1 MSAPFGMVGRLAANA
16 ARAARRGMSRA
27 ALPPS
32 GFWVGVRLGASVPE
46 LRVRG
51 WPFASARSNPLS
63 LLDLLRVIETAA
75 HDPHVDG
82 VLLRLDGAPGGWSR
96 LQTLRRAVAEARAAG
111 KTVVAWA
118 PSLSVGDYYLASAAS
133 RVLLPESGSLH
144 LMGLRAEGFF
154 VRGLLEHLDV
164 VPEVL
169 RVGSYKSAAE
179 MFTRDGMSPEAR
191 EQMEAL
197 VDDLWEELLRGI
209 GEGRGLARSAV
220 RERIDHGLFPARS
233 ALEAG
238 LIDGCLYPDELEDE
252 LARLAPPRPER
263 RGRDVVLVDAAA
275 YFGLRASDTGWRPVF
290 GDLPRLAYVVASG
303 GITRGDGWRGIG
315 GDALRGLLE
324 ALRRDDGVRG
334 IVLRIDSPGGDGLAS
349 DLVWRAVHRAT
360 FDKPVVVSMA
370 DVAAS
375 GGYYVAA
382 AADVVLAEPGTVT
395 GSIGVVGGKVNL
407 EGLYRRIGVS
417 KEAVERGAR
426 AGLLAE
432 DRGFT
437 SDERSA
443 LREEL
448 ETVYDT
454 FLRRV
459 AEGRGLTREAVE
471 KVAQGR
477 VWSGARARELGLVD
491 ALGGPLEALREVRRL
506 AGLRDDERALVE
518 SHPRLPRF
526 AGVRELAGVGAQGGG
541 GSLG

>member
-1 MSAPFGMVGRLAANA
+1 MSGLAGIARRLAANG
-16 ARAARRGMSRA
+16 ARAARRGILRG
-27 ALPPS
+27 ALPVS
-32 GFWVGVRLGASVPE
+32 GFWVALRLGGSVPE
-46 LRVRG
+46 LRGPG
-51 WPFASARSNPLS
+51 WPMAAAGPP
-63 LLDLLRVIETAA
+63 LLDLLRVLEQAA
-75 HDPHVDG
+75 RDPHVDG
-82 VLLRLDGAPGGWSR
+82 VLLRIDRAPGGWSR
-96 LQTLRRAVAEARAAG
+96 LQTLRRAVAAVRAAG

-118 PSLSVGDYYLASAAS
+118 PSLGVGDYYLASAAS

-144 LMGLRAEGFF
+144 LVGLRAEGWF
-154 VRGLLEHLDV
+154 VRGLLEHAGV

-169 RVGSYKSAAE
+169 RVGAYKSAGE
-179 MFTRDGMSPEAR
+179 TFTRDGMSPEAR

-209 GEGRGLARSAV
+209 GEGRGLARAAV
-220 RERIDHGLFPARS
+220 RDRIDGGLYPARA

-238 LIDGCLYPDELEDE
+238 LVDGCLYPDELEDA
-252 LARLAPPRPER
+252 LAALAPPRPER
-263 RGRDVVLVDAAA
+263 SGPGVRVVDAAT
-275 YFGLRASDTGWRPVF
+275 YFALRAGDTGWRPVL

-315 GDALRGLLE
+315 GDALRSLLDR
-324 ALRRDDGVRG
+324 LRRDDGIRG

-349 DLVWRAVHRAT
+349 DLVWRAVHRT
-360 FDKPVVVSMA
+360 TWDKPVVASMA

-382 AADVVLAEPGTVT
+382 AADVVLAEAGTMT

-437 SDERSA
+437 PDERAA
-443 LREEL
+443 LRGEL
-448 ETVYDT
+448 ESVYDT

-459 AEGRGLTREAVE
+459 ADGRAMTREAVE

-477 VWSGARARELGLVD
+477 VWSGARAQGVGLVD

-518 SHPRLPRF
+518 SHPRVPRF
-526 AGVRELAGVGAQGGG
+526 AGLRDLAGGARAGGG
-541 GSLG
+541 GLLA

>member
-1 MSAPFGMVGRLAANA
+1 MSGSAGMVRRLAANA
-16 ARAARRGMSRA
+16 ARAARRGVSRA
-27 ALPPS
+27 ALPAS

-46 LRVRG
+46 LRAPA
-51 WPFASARSNPLS
+51 WPFAPADSTGVPL
-63 LLDLLRVIETAA
+63 LELLRALETAA
-75 HDPHVDG
+75 HDPRVDG
-82 VLLRLDGAPGGWSR
+82 VLLRIDRAPGGWSR
-96 LQTLRRAVAEARAAG
+96 LHTLRRAVAAVRAAG

-144 LMGLRAEGFF
+144 LVGLRAEGFF
-154 VRGLLEHLDV
+154 VRGLLDQLGV
-164 VPEVL
+164 APEVL

-179 MFTRDGMSPEAR
+179 MLTRDGMSPEAR
-191 EQMEAL
+191 EQTEAL

-209 GEGRGLARSAV
+209 GEGRGLSRDDV
-220 RERIDHGLFPARS
+220 RTRIDRGLFPAP
-233 ALEAG
+233 AAVEAG
-238 LIDGCLYPDELEDE
+238 LVDGCCYPDQIEDELEK
-252 LARLAPPRPER
+252 LAPPRPER
-263 RGRDVVLVDAAA
+263 RGRGVVLVDAAS
-275 YFGLRASDTGWRPVF
+275 YFALRAGDTGWRPLL

-315 GDALRGLLE
+315 GDALRGLLDR
-324 ALRRDDGVRG
+324 LRRDDGVRG

-360 FDKPVVVSMA
+360 YDKPVVVSMA

-375 GGYYVAA
+375 GGYYIAA
-382 AADVVLAEPGTVT
+382 AADAVLAEAGTVT
-395 GSIGVVGGKVNL
+395 GSIGVVGGKANL
-407 EGLYRRIGVS
+407 EALYRRLGVS
-417 KEAVERGAR
+417 KESVERGAR

-437 SDERSA
+437 PDERSA

-448 ETVYDT
+448 EAVYDT

-459 AEGRGLTREAVE
+459 AEGREMPREAVE

-477 VWSGARARELGLVD
+477 VWSGARALGIGLVD

-506 AGLRDDERALVE
+506 AGLRDDERILVE

-526 AGVRELAGVGAQGGG
+526 AGLRELAGGGARAGGG
-541 GSLG
+541 LLG